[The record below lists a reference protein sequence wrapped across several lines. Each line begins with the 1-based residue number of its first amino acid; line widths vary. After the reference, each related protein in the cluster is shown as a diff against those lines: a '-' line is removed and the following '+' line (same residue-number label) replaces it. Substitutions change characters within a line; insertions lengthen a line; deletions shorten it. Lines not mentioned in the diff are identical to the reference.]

1 MDLDSGQARVV
12 NMIKTIKYL
21 HDWRSWDRQ
30 VPSQYRTSKN
40 YMVSRKVYFLLL
52 PTGIAAN
59 NINGTTIHSFT
70 GKTFFFKKTLVIINN
85 LHKSQLT

>member
-52 PTGIAAN
+52 QLELQPT
-59 NINGTTIHSFT
+59 TSMVLRYTPLQVRRFS
-70 GKTFFFKKTLVIINN
+70 
-85 LHKSQLT
+85 